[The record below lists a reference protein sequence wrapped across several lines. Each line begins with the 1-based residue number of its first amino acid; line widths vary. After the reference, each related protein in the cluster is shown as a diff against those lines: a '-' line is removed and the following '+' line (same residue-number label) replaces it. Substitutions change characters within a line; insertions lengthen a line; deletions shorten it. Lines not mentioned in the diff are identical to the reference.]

1 MVWISNHVDEGKRV
15 NMKKNKDGEPES
27 DGQLKKKLRDT
38 TRVFENALKRGA
50 LRRAKYILRL
60 YVTGSSARSLRAVHN
75 LKKICE
81 EHFPN
86 DYDLEVIDIY
96 KDPTAARDEQII
108 AAPTLVKKLPTPLRK
123 FVGDLSNTQKILVG
137 LDIYKRQDPN
147 DQLNSART

>member
-1 MVWISNHVDEGKRV
+1 MAKPKSGNPKGND
-15 NMKKNKDGEPES
+15 KDSP
-27 DGQLKKKLRDT
+27 LKTNLRRT
-38 TRVFENALKRGA
+38 TEAFEEALKGGA

-60 YVTGSSARSLRAVHN
+60 YVCGSSAGSLRAVYN

-96 KDPTAARDEQII
+96 ENPTAAREEQII
-108 AAPTLVKKLPTPLRK
+108 AAPTLVKSLPRPLRK

-137 LDIYKRQDPN
+137 LDIYKRQSPE
-147 DQLNSART
+147 DQLSGAR